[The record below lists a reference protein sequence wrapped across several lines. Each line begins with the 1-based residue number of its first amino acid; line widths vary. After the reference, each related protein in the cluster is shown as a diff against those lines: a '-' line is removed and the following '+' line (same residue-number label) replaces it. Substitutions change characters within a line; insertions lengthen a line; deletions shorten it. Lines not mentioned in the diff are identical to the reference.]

1 MRPCS
6 PDTPQ
11 ADLPTERSSIDTMPL
26 IHISILEGRSAQMK
40 HRLIEEL
47 AHGCARALEI
57 PVERVH
63 VAIHEM
69 SADDYGVGGVSVAQT
84 RAIPPTP

>member
-1 MRPCS
+1 
-6 PDTPQ
+6 
-11 ADLPTERSSIDTMPL
+11 MPL
-26 IHISILEGRSAQMK
+26 IHVSILEGRSPAMK

-47 AHGCARALEI
+47 AQGCARALEI

-69 SADDYGVGGVSVAQT
+69 SSDDYGVGGVAVTVSRAQN
-84 RAIPPTP
+84 ADKA

>member
-1 MRPCS
+1 
-6 PDTPQ
+6 
-11 ADLPTERSSIDTMPL
+11 MPL
-26 IHISILEGRSAQMK
+26 IHVSILEGRSAQMK

-84 RAIPPTP
+84 RATPPSA